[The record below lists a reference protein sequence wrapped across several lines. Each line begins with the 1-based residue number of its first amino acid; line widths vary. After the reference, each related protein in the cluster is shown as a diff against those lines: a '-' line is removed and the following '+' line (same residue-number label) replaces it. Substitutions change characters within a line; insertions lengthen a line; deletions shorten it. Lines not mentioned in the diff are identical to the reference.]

1 LIDPSRREELLIV
14 GGEDHRT
21 GQEHDPE
28 ERFRRLEEW
37 TRKRFPMIGKVD
49 FRWSGQIMEP
59 VDYMAF
65 IGKNPGTDQHI
76 FIVTGDSGN
85 GITHGT
91 VAGILLTDLILGRKN
106 PWSKLYDPSRV
117 TLRAT
122 PHFLKENLNVAG
134 QYTDWATAGDVALY
148 DDIKP
153 GSGAVIR
160 RGVKKIAVYRDDEGG
175 IHERSAVCTNLYCI
189 VNWNSVERTWDCP
202 CHGSRFDPYGQVVN
216 GPAIMPLAKVES
228 DVSASR

>member
-1 LIDPSRREELLIV
+1 
-14 GGEDHRT
+14 
-21 GQEHDPE
+21 
-28 ERFRRLEEW
+28 
-37 TRKRFPMIGKVD
+37 
-49 FRWSGQIMEP
+49 
-59 VDYMAF
+59 MAF
-65 IGKNPGTDQHI
+65 IGKNPGTDRHI
-76 FIVTGDSGN
+76 FIATGDSGN

-91 VAGILLTDLILGRKN
+91 VAGMLLTDLILGRKN

-122 PHFLKENLNVAG
+122 SDFVKENLNVAG
-134 QYTDWATAGDVALY
+134 QYTDWATAGDVASY

-175 IHERSAVCTNLYCI
+175 IHERSAVCTHLYCI

-216 GPAIMPLAKVES
+216 GPAITPLAEVES
-228 DVSASR
+228 DVPASR